1 MSSVSVEAS
10 LKSSNRQSHA
20 KTGLGT
26 GLGAPVER
34 RNGFSTLVDSNLS
47 AANNDDRS
55 ERLAQPAAGERS
67 NARPAPTDRT
77 DAPRNEARDD
87 SAPATSETGT
97 RSECT
102 THSPQGQATA
112 TAQTTESD
120 GKPTETEATE
130 TDAAA
135 QAAETQ
141 AIVSIIDSNDAIPV
155 TNPPATI
162 VPTPAETAAA
172 ALNRVAAD
180 TALDPISVTA
190 ATAAATEAAAKTDP
204 VPLPTEIKAEGEIKG
219 EKVAA
224 QVEAKA
230 QNDLATPGKLADVTS
245 DDAQQHGKLVARA
258 EVSTTAQDETQKPTD
273 VPAEPRKGS
282 TIEARG
288 AAQPHANADRLDAD
302 ATRPAARPA
311 HEQATPPTTTATT
324 HAPSTTDL
332 LQSNGFG
339 LAQISPTHTTVATQ
353 APQLT
358 AVAATNIPVPVNGL
372 AVEIVA
378 NAQIG
383 RSRFEI
389 RLDPPELGR
398 IDVRLDVDKQGQV
411 TSHLIVEK
419 SSTLDM
425 LRRDAPQ
432 LERALQDAGLKTS
445 DSGLQFSL
453 RDQSQSQRN
462 NDNDSGRNSHRL
474 HIVEDEPVAVEPAA
488 RGYGRMS
495 GQRGGIDI
503 RV

>member
-10 LKSSNRQSHA
+10 LKSSNRPSAA

-26 GLGAPVER
+26 STER

-47 AANNDDRS
+47 AAHTDDRS
-55 ERLAQPAAGERS
+55 ERPAQPAS
-67 NARPAPTDRT
+67 NDRTSARPAGTDRK
-77 DAPRNEARDD
+77 DAPRTEARNG
-87 SAPATSETGT
+87 STPATETGT
-97 RSECT
+97 RVERK
-102 THSPQGQATA
+102 ADA
-112 TAQTTESD
+112 AQTDAAAPASKEETD
-120 GKPTETEATE
+120 GKATETEAT
-130 TDAAA
+130 TSDADATA
-135 QAAETQ
+135 QAADAETQ
-141 AIVSIIDSNDAIPV
+141 AVVSMIDSNDAIPV
-155 TNPPATI
+155 ANPPATA
-162 VPTPAETAAA
+162 VPAPAETAAA

-180 TALDPISVTA
+180 TALDPVAVTA
-190 ATAAATEAAAKTDP
+190 AAAAGAEAAAKTDP

-219 EKVAA
+219 EKVSA
-224 QVEAKA
+224 QVDAKA
-230 QNDLATPGKLADVTS
+230 QNDLATPGKPADVTS
-245 DDAQQHGKLVARA
+245 DDAQQHGKLTARA
-258 EVSTTAQDETQKPTD
+258 DISPVAQDDTQKPAD
-273 VPAEPRKGS
+273 AAAEPHKTGAAE
-282 TIEARG
+282 TRG
-288 AAQPHANADRLDAD
+288 AAQPHANTERTDTEAAK
-302 ATRPAARPA
+302 PAARPA
-311 HEQATPPTTTATT
+311 HEQVATPSATATT

-339 LAQISPTHTTVATQ
+339 LAQVSPTHTTAAVQT
-353 APQLT
+353 PQLT
-358 AVAATNIPVPVNGL
+358 AVAATNIPVPMNGL

-378 NAQIG
+378 NTQIG

-462 NDNDSGRNSHRL
+462 NDNDSGRNGHRL

-488 RGYGRMS
+488 RGYGRMI

>member
-10 LKSSNRQSHA
+10 LNSSNRAASGRSAH
-20 KTGLGT
+20 GT
-26 GLGAPVER
+26 SAER
-34 RNGFSTLVDSNLS
+34 RTGFSTLVDSNLS
-47 AANNDDRS
+47 AANDGDRS
-55 ERLAQPAAGERS
+55 ER
-67 NARPAPTDRT
+67 PAPSAPGDRTSTRPSTTDRT
-77 DAPRNEARDD
+77 EAPRTEARDA
-87 SAPATSETGT
+87 STPAETATGT
-97 RSECT
+97 RVERTANAEKTDT
-102 THSPQGQATA
+102 TAA
-112 TAQTTESD
+112 AE
-120 GKPTETEATE
+120 KTETDGEATE
-130 TDAAA
+130 AKTTTEADAAA
-135 QAAETQ
+135 QAAEAGT
-141 AIVSIIDSNDAIPV
+141 ITSIIDSNDAIPV
-155 TNPPATI
+155 TNPPAT
-162 VPTPAETAAA
+162 VVQAPAETAAA

-180 TALDPISVTA
+180 TALDPVSVTA
-190 ATAAATEAAAKTDP
+190 AAAAANAATDAEVEP
-204 VPLPTEIKAEGEIKG
+204 VPQPTEIKAEGEIKG
-219 EKVAA
+219 EKVTA

-230 QNDLATPGKLADVTS
+230 QNDLATPGKPTDVTPE
-245 DDAQQHGKLVARA
+245 DAQQHGKLTART
-258 EVSTTAQDETQKPTD
+258 EVGAVAQDDAQKPTEA
-273 VPAEPRKGS
+273 PAELRKAGS
-282 TIEARG
+282 LETRDN
-288 AAQPHANADRLDAD
+288 AQPTVNAERAD
-302 ATRPAARPA
+302 TNAAKPARPA
-311 HEQATPPTTTATT
+311 HEQTAATTTTPAT
-324 HAPSTTDL
+324 HAPAASDL

-339 LAQISPTHTTVATQ
+339 LAQVAPSHQTAAVQ

-453 RDQSQSQRN
+453 RDQSQSHRN
-462 NDNDSGRNSHRL
+462 DDNDSGRNAHRL
-474 HIVEDEPVAVEPAA
+474 HIVEDEPVAIEPAA
-488 RGYGRMS
+488 RGYGRMI

>member
-10 LKSSNRQSHA
+10 LNSSNRAASGRSAH
-20 KTGLGT
+20 GT
-26 GLGAPVER
+26 SAER
-34 RNGFSTLVDSNLS
+34 RTGFSTLVDSNLS
-47 AANNDDRS
+47 AANNGDRS
-55 ERLAQPAAGERS
+55 ERPAQPAPSDRTS
-67 NARPAPTDRT
+67 PRPSTTDRT
-77 DAPRNEARDD
+77 EASRTETRDD
-87 SAPATSETGT
+87 STPAETATGT
-97 RSECT
+97 RVERA
-102 THSPQGQATA
+102 ATA
-112 TAQTTESD
+112 EQTETTTTQKAETDGETTEAKTTTD
-120 GKPTETEATE
+120 A
-130 TDAAA
+130 DAAA
-135 QAAETQ
+135 QAAEAGT
-141 AIVSIIDSNDAIPV
+141 ITSIIDSNDAIPV
-155 TNPPATI
+155 TNPPAT
-162 VPTPAETAAA
+162 VVQAPAETAAA

-180 TALDPISVTA
+180 TALDPVGAPAVVTA
-190 ATAAATEAAAKTDP
+190 NAETETKTDP
-204 VPLPTEIKAEGEIKG
+204 APHPAEIKAEGEIKS
-219 EKVAA
+219 EKVSA

-230 QNDLATPGKLADVTS
+230 QNDLATPGVPSDVTPE
-245 DDAQQHGKLVARA
+245 DAQQHGKLTART
-258 EVSTTAQDETQKPTD
+258 EVGAVAQDEAQKPVET
-273 VPAEPRKGS
+273 PAEPRKTS
-282 TIEARG
+282 AAEARDS
-288 AAQPHANADRLDAD
+288 AQPHATADRSNTDA
-302 ATRPAARPA
+302 AKPARPA
-311 HEQATPPTTTATT
+311 HEQTAATTTAPTM
-324 HAPSTTDL
+324 HAPAASDL

-339 LAQISPTHTTVATQ
+339 LAQVAPSHQTAAVQ

-453 RDQSQSQRN
+453 RDQSQSHRN
-462 NDNDSGRNSHRL
+462 DDNDSGRNAHRL
-474 HIVEDEPVAVEPAA
+474 HIVEDEPVAIEPAA
-488 RGYGRMS
+488 RGYGRMI